1 MEGKLIVIDGLDGSG
16 KTTQI
21 NRLEK
26 HFEKAAQNYKT
37 ITFPD
42 YNEKSST
49 LVKMYLKGE
58 IGGLNEVNAYA
69 ASTFYAADRYISY
82 KRHWQKNY
90 EGGSVIIAGRYS
102 TSNAIHQMSKL
113 PQNEWDSYLDW
124 LSDYE
129 YVKLALPK
137 PDMVIF
143 LDMPPEISKKMIEQR
158 YNGDENKKDIHEAD
172 YEYLVNCRKAALYA
186 AKKQNW
192 CVISCSDGINPY
204 PVETITQQLVQKIGN
219 LNLNK

>member
-69 ASTFYAADRYISY
+69 
-82 KRHWQKNY
+82 
-90 EGGSVIIAGRYS
+90 
-102 TSNAIHQMSKL
+102 
-113 PQNEWDSYLDW
+113 
-124 LSDYE
+124 
-129 YVKLALPK
+129 
-137 PDMVIF
+137 
-143 LDMPPEISKKMIEQR
+143 
-158 YNGDENKKDIHEAD
+158 
-172 YEYLVNCRKAALYA
+172 
-186 AKKQNW
+186 
-192 CVISCSDGINPY
+192 
-204 PVETITQQLVQKIGN
+204 
-219 LNLNK
+219 